1 MSRLTYNPDT
11 RIAQSLPTEDRPSK
25 GRLEAAL
32 QYQRSAKRVDCNKSK
47 DTAHDIAID
56 LRDIAI
62 AHLSAEITCR
72 QIEDVEVELI
82 AFAHELESHMRN
94 EERIERI
101 VARLRIF
108 CGDREFELEQLH
120 RKLMYLIRDRDR
132 LEWVTN

>member
-1 MSRLTYNPDT
+1 MLTYPPDT
-11 RIAQSLPTEDRPSK
+11 RIAQSLVIEARPTK
-25 GRLEAAL
+25 GQLEARLTAL
-32 QYQRSAKRVDCNKSK
+32 YFGKRRAEARSTDR
-47 DTAHDIAID
+47 AHDLTLDVFDLVIAETKV
-56 LRDIAI
+56 
-62 AHLSAEITCR
+62 EITCR
-72 QIEDVEVELI
+72 QIEDVEIELI